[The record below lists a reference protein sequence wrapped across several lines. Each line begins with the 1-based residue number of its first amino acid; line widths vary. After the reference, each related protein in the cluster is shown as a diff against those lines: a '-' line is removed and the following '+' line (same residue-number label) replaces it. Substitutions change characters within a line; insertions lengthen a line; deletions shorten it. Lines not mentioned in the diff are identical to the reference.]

1 MHYSEDSNYA
11 EGKWVG
17 NSIAD
22 KVQSTTYKDLP
33 TAIKVKQ
40 ELINNFEKKFG
51 YRHDQETF
59 DRNYTFNL
67 GILHVLK
74 ERFKEEENE

>member
-1 MHYSEDSNYA
+1 MMHYSKDSNYA
-11 EGKWVG
+11 EGQWVG
-17 NSIAD
+17 KRIAD
-22 KVQSTTYKDLP
+22 TVDKTEYKDLP

-51 YRHDQETF
+51 YKHEQESF

-67 GILHVLK
+67 GILHILK
-74 ERFKEEENE
+74 ERFNEENE